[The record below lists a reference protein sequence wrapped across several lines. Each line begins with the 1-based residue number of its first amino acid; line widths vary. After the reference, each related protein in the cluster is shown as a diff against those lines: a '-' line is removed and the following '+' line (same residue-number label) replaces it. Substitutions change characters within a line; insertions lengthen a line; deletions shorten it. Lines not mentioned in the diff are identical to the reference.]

1 MHHPRHQRDQPRK
14 TGILPGMYD
23 DNAKT
28 KHRRHQPGMR
38 SQFNRQ
44 EQQLFTFDK
53 EASTRNK
60 PAIFDYLAS
69 FPAHD
74 VPTIPNHL
82 VSQRNHVINR
92 RNLRQYKGGRQ
103 QSNKGWFTDPGALV
117 KPPFHTH
124 TKATVEGHG
133 SDAPQSSIMAA
144 IVSAHP
150 PFYSELHSSAQ
161 AVDVPIYA
169 NLRDLNALAPLDFPK
184 RS

>member
-1 MHHPRHQRDQPRK
+1 MHPRHQRDGKPRK

-23 DNAKT
+23 DDANT
-28 KHRRHQPGMR
+28 KQRRQRHAPAMQ
-38 SQFNRQ
+38 SQFNNQ
-44 EQQLFTFDK
+44 DKEHFTFDK
-53 EASTRNK
+53 EASTLQN

-74 VPTIPNHL
+74 TPTIPNHL

-103 QSNKGWFTDPGALV
+103 QNNKGWFTDPGALV
-117 KPPFHTH
+117 KPPFHTQ
-124 TKATVEGHG
+124 TKPTLEWNG
-133 SDAPQSSIMAA
+133 SDAPEASIMAA

-150 PFYSELHSSAQ
+150 PLNSSAQ

-169 NLRDLNALAPLDFPK
+169 NLRDLNTMAPLEFPK